1 MLREPLEFGLIDAHD
16 DVAHSDPAALGRR
29 LAREQLLDPHHAGAQ
44 GLVRDVLLPAE
55 AEAQARRVLQQA
67 HLKHVVCGGSTDRG
81 TQVVSSRRLSVQ
93 IRISENYLGQIFH
106 ALK

>member
-1 MLREPLEFGLIDAHD
+1 MLREPLEPGLIDTHD

-44 GLVRDVLLPAE
+44 GLVRDVLLPTE

-67 HLKHVVCGGSTDRG
+67 HLKHVVCGAQTGA
-81 TQVVSSRRLSVQ
+81 RRWRQ
-93 IRISENYLGQIFH
+93 ANYLGKTFH

>member
-16 DVAHSDPAALGRR
+16 DVAHPDPAALGRR

-67 HLKHVVCGGSTDRG
+67 HLKHVVCGGGEHRQG
-81 TQVVSSRRLSVQ
+81 
-93 IRISENYLGQIFH
+93 H
-106 ALK
+106 AGGVK